1 MLTKL
6 GTFGVAIVSSVVLIC
21 GGPIA
26 AAPPGTSAAGQS
38 GSPGSG
44 GDPQG
49 PKGTG
54 EGGKSQGP
62 TGTGDGGKSQ
72 GPTGTGDGGKS
83 PLDPVPDPKKQQ
95 IYDRWNLTPPNLD
108 IQNLPI
114 VVAKSLD
121 GKRLRHTNAMVIAT
135 ASNVWLI
142 TLLDGLVFESGRRT
156 VDIELLQC
164 KGAECTACETMKD
177 IDSFRFRWVPE
188 APDHCVLELS
198 KAEIKQLS
206 TCKTWT
212 FVPIQD
218 DEEQIVAP
226 TASDADGAASTAIAI
241 EAPWVDGTSDGRYSA
256 AIASASCNAED
267 LHRPDGFTA
276 IRPSVDVPAG
286 GAPFIR
292 TSKSDG
298 RPTCV
303 GIGDTRG
310 TPEVPITQV
319 LNVQG
324 ITSLIE
330 PTPPAEQRKV
340 TERLM
345 LERALRRWQNPEGY
359 TAMREFVA
367 ENGLDRLVTWRIA
380 ALTNGRLNTTYTFA
394 HDPMGTGRAIATVS
408 QTGADALALQLLT
421 PTNRGQGTERI
432 GLSNAVVAVKAERLN
447 DAGTP
452 TLDVSTTAP
461 SSADVLIIETSP
473 STNVEPEQLPP
484 VGK

>member
-38 GSPGSG
+38 GSPGPG
-44 GDPQG
+44 GEGKNPQG
-49 PKGTG
+49 D
-54 EGGKSQGP
+54 GKDGQGQKP
-62 TGTGDGGKSQ
+62 QGDGKG
-72 GPTGTGDGGKS
+72 GTPQPSASKPPQTDGIS
-83 PLDPVPDPKKQQ
+83 LPVTKTEQ
-95 IYDRWNLTPPNLD
+95 IYKDRKLTPPNLD

-135 ASNVWLI
+135 TSQVWLV

-164 KGAECTACETMKD
+164 KGAECTACETMRD

-198 KAEIKQLS
+198 KEEIKQLS

-218 DEEQIVAP
+218 DEEPIGDP
-226 TASDADGAASTAIAI
+226 TARDADGAASTAIAI
-241 EAPWVDGTSDGRYSA
+241 EAPWVDGNSDGRYSA
-256 AIASASCNAED
+256 AMASASCNAED

-276 IRPSVDVPAG
+276 IRPSVDVAAG

-292 TSKSDG
+292 TSESGG
-298 RPTCV
+298 RITCV

-380 ALTNGRLNTTYTFA
+380 ALANGRLSTTYAFA
-394 HDPMGTGRAIATVS
+394 HDPAGTGRAIATVS

-452 TLDVSTTAP
+452 TLDVSTSAP

-473 STNVEPEQLPP
+473 STHVEPEQLPP

>member
-26 AAPPGTSAAGQS
+26 AGPPASSAAGKS
-38 GSPGSG
+38 GSPGAGGEGQKQQGDGKDGPGQKPPGDGKDEQGQKQQGGG
-44 GDPQG
+44 GD
-49 PKGTG
+49 GT
-54 EGGKSQGP
+54 P
-62 TGTGDGGKSQ
+62 
-72 GPTGTGDGGKS
+72 
-83 PLDPVPDPKKQQ
+83 PVTKTEQ
-95 IYDRWNLTPPNLD
+95 IYKDWKLTPPNLD

-135 ASNVWLI
+135 TSQVWLV

-164 KGAECTACETMKD
+164 TGAECTACETMRD

-218 DEEQIVAP
+218 DEEPIVDP
-226 TASDADGAASTAIAI
+226 TARDADGAASTAIAI

-256 AIASASCNAED
+256 AVVRASCNAED
-267 LHRPDGFTA
+267 LHRSDGFTA
-276 IRPSVDVPAG
+276 IRPSIDVAAG

-292 TSKSDG
+292 TSESGG
-298 RPTCV
+298 RITCV

-380 ALTNGRLNTTYTFA
+380 ALANGRLSTTYAFA
-394 HDPMGTGRAIATVS
+394 HDPAGTGRAIATVS

-421 PTNRGQGTERI
+421 PTNRGQGAERI
-432 GLSNAVVAVKAERLN
+432 GLSNAVVAVKGERLN

-452 TLDVSTTAP
+452 TLDVSTNSP

>member
-21 GGPIA
+21 GGAIA

-38 GSPGSG
+38 GSPGPG
-44 GDPQG
+44 GEGKNPQG
-49 PKGTG
+49 DGKGGPPKTSAN
-54 EGGKSQGP
+54 EPPKTSANEPPKTSANQP
-62 TGTGDGGKSQ
+62 YT
-72 GPTGTGDGGKS
+72 
-83 PLDPVPDPKKQQ
+83 VDPKKQP
-95 IYDRWNLTPPNLD
+95 IYTKWNLTPPTKLD
-108 IQNLPI
+108 IPNLPI

-135 ASNVWLI
+135 ASKVWLV

-198 KAEIKQLS
+198 EAEIKQLS

-212 FVPIQD
+212 FVPIED
-218 DEEQIVAP
+218 DEEPIVDP
-226 TASDADGAASTAIAI
+226 TARDADGAASTAIAI

-256 AIASASCNAED
+256 AVVSASCNAED
-267 LHRPDGFTA
+267 LHRSDGFTA
-276 IRPSVDVPAG
+276 IRPSIDVPAG

-292 TSKSDG
+292 TTADRRITG
-298 RPTCV
+298 V

-319 LNVQG
+319 LNDQG

-380 ALTNGRLNTTYTFA
+380 ALANGRLSTTYAFA
-394 HDPMGTGRAIATVS
+394 HDPAGTGRAIATVS

-452 TLDVSTTAP
+452 TLDVSTSAP

>member
-38 GSPGSG
+38 GSPGPG

-49 PKGTG
+49 PTSNG
-54 EGGKSQGP
+54 EGGKPQGP
-62 TGTGDGGKSQ
+62 KGTGDGGKSQ

-83 PLDPVPDPKKQQ
+83 QDPAPVTKREQ
-95 IYDRWNLTPPNLD
+95 IYKDRKLTPPSLD

-135 ASNVWLI
+135 TSQVWLV

-164 KGAECTACETMKD
+164 KGAECTACETMRD

-198 KAEIKQLS
+198 EAEIKQLS

-212 FVPIQD
+212 FVPVQD
-218 DEEQIVAP
+218 DEEPIVDP
-226 TASDADGAASTAIAI
+226 TARDADGAASTAIAI

-256 AIASASCNAED
+256 AVVSASCNAED
-267 LHRPDGFTA
+267 LHRSDGFTA
-276 IRPSVDVPAG
+276 IRPSIDVPAG

-292 TSKSDG
+292 TSADRRITG
-298 RPTCV
+298 V

-380 ALTNGRLNTTYTFA
+380 ALANGRLSTTYAFA
-394 HDPMGTGRAIATVS
+394 HDPAGTGRAIATVS

-452 TLDVSTTAP
+452 TLDVSTNSP

-473 STNVEPEQLPP
+473 STNVEPAEQLPP

>member
-1 MLTKL
+1 
-6 GTFGVAIVSSVVLIC
+6 
-21 GGPIA
+21 
-26 AAPPGTSAAGQS
+26 
-38 GSPGSG
+38 
-44 GDPQG
+44 
-49 PKGTG
+49 
-54 EGGKSQGP
+54 
-62 TGTGDGGKSQ
+62 
-72 GPTGTGDGGKS
+72 
-83 PLDPVPDPKKQQ
+83 
-95 IYDRWNLTPPNLD
+95 
-108 IQNLPI
+108 
-114 VVAKSLD
+114 
-121 GKRLRHTNAMVIAT
+121 MVIAT

-198 KAEIKQLS
+198 EAEIEQLR

-212 FVPIQD
+212 FVPVQD

-226 TASDADGAASTAIAI
+226 TARDADGAASTAIAI
-241 EAPWVDGTSDGRYSA
+241 EAPWVDGTSDGRYLA

-267 LHRPDGFTA
+267 LHQPDGFTA